1 MKLDIDQINQVK
13 PTENAMELFK
23 LVASRFVN
31 SFSIQKNCRTF
42 EAGLKEGSKQLN
54 DVHNSMDLAFQ
65 DCLVEGDSINASYIF
80 EKLGPGKKETAILLS
95 KNQLHACCGELS
107 SSFIYGGFG
116 TGKTELA
123 IQVNKKFCDHVIEK
137 FASRGLVIVS
147 IFSDRGYC
155 DKLMKNYT
163 EMLDACLTTQG
174 QRDDSLSQS
183 LSTMV
188 CVKD

>member
-23 LVASRFVN
+23 LVASRFVS

-65 DCLVEGDSINASYIF
+65 DCLVEGDSINALNIF
-80 EKLGPGKKETAILLS
+80 EKLGPGEKETAILLS
-95 KNQLHACCGELS
+95 EEQLNARCNEHS

-116 TGKTELA
+116 DWKDRTCIFDHQSVLCPCDRKIC
-123 IQVNKKFCDHVIEK
+123 IQGTCD
-137 FASRGLVIVS
+137 FS
-147 IFSDRGYC
+147 IFSDREYC
-155 DKLMKNYT
+155 DKLMKKLHRN
-163 EMLDACLTTQG
+163 A
-174 QRDDSLSQS
+174 
-183 LSTMV
+183 
-188 CVKD
+188 